1 MTVDP
6 TRPSR
11 ATRQVPRPAA
21 SAVEASCWGV
31 KEVLLG
37 AL

>member
-11 ATRQVPRPAA
+11 ATRQGGTTYYW
-21 SAVEASCWGV
+21 CGG
-31 KEVLLG
+31 G
-37 AL
+37 AGKGAKVGLSGAP